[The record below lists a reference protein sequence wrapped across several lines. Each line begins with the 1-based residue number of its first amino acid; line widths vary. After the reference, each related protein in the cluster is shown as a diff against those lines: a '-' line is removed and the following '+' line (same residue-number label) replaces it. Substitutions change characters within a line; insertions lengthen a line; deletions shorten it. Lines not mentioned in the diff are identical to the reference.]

1 MIIFQIIFY
10 IISFFI
16 VWYSSGV
23 IIDSVE
29 KFAKKLNISSF
40 ALSFFVLGILT
51 SVPEFAIGI
60 NSIINKTPEV
70 FVGNLIG
77 ASLIL
82 FIFIIPLMAI
92 FGRGV
97 KMLHNLSDNDMIF
110 ALLVVASPI
119 FLIADNVLTRTEG
132 VFLIIIYLILFYF
145 IEKKKG
151 LMEVVKDGKVF
162 KEKHIIEDY
171 LTLFISAI
179 ILFLASRYIVLTTV
193 FLANYFQV
201 SSFMISIIFLSLG
214 TNIPEI
220 TLAIKSILMRKKEV
234 ALGDYLGSAAA
245 NTLFFGVFTLLNG
258 ARVNINNYSLKTLL
272 ITIFSLSIFYLFS
285 KSKKEISPKEGKILL
300 LIYILF
306 VLSETIV

>member
-10 IISFFI
+10 ILSFFV
-16 VWYSSGV
+16 VWYSSGI

-29 KFAKKLNISSF
+29 KFAKRLNISSF

-51 SVPEFAIGI
+51 SIPEFAIGI

-77 ASLIL
+77 ASLVL

-92 FGRGV
+92 FGEGV

-220 TLAIKSILMRKKEV
+220 TLAIRSILMRKKEV

-258 ARVNINNYSLKTLL
+258 ARVNISSYSLKTLL

-285 KSKKEISPKEGKILL
+285 KSKREISPKEGKILL

-306 VLSETIV
+306 VLSEVVV

>member
-10 IISFFI
+10 ILSFFV
-16 VWYSSGV
+16 VWYSSG
-23 IIDSVE
+23 IIISSVE
-29 KFAKKLNISSF
+29 KFAKRLNISSF

-51 SVPEFAIGI
+51 SIPEFAIGI

-77 ASLIL
+77 ASLVF

-92 FGRGV
+92 FGEGV
-97 KMLHNLSDNDMIF
+97 KMLHNLSDNDMVF
-110 ALLVVASPI
+110 ALLVVSSPI

-132 VFLIIIYLILFYF
+132 VFLIIVYFILFYF

-151 LMEVVKDGKVF
+151 LMEVVKDGKIF

-193 FLANYFQV
+193 SLANYFQV

-220 TLAIKSILMRKKEV
+220 TLTIRSILMRKKEV

-258 ARVNINNYSLKTLL
+258 ARVNISNYSLKTLL

-285 KSKKEISPKEGKILL
+285 KSKREISPKEGKILL

-306 VLSETIV
+306 VLSEIVV